1 MIIEMLGLP
10 GAGKST
16 LSRLIAQRLA
26 FAGIVVVEETY
37 PRDHQRSRLRRAVE
51 KLSKA
56 LLFCMREPNRA
67 MSAVVLI
74 GNSRQAT
81 IFDWVGS
88 LVNFLY
94 LGEIYRRSTDRSDV
108 VLLEQEEFFGTG
120 ATGRCAGGIRYQF
133 STEINIRL
141 SLLSLPMLDR
151 FEDELGQNIGIRRD
165 GYLFIL
171 TNERDVEVFRH
182 NVELQRSLGV
192 QTQWLSGD
200 EVRRRVP
207 QLVAGD
213 VIAGAFHDRDG
224 LADPNSV
231 VMGYINGAKRLGV
244 RAVTETGVSAI
255 VTAGGKVVGVETTRG
270 PIACEVV
277 VNAAGPWAAP
287 ISATAGVD
295 LPIVPLRRQIMTTTP
310 IPQIARDFP
319 FVLDFAQSL
328 YFHRE
333 GEGILT
339 GQSNPNEL
347 PGFDQSVDPDWEL
360 THMEAAVAR
369 LPLLGNAGRMS
380 HWAGLY
386 EVTPDAH
393 PILGGVPQ
401 LGGYYVVAGFSG
413 HGFMHGPGAGLLLSE
428 MILDGQASTL
438 DVSSLA
444 YTRFAEGRLIQEY
457 NVV

>member
-1 MIIEMLGLP
+1 MP
-10 GAGKST
+10 DFPTTAT
-16 LSRLIAQRLA
+16 
-26 FAGIVVVEETY
+26 VVVIGGGVMGASTAY
-37 PRDHQRSRLRRAVE
+37 HLARRG
-51 KLSKA
+51 
-56 LLFCMREPNRA
+56 C
-67 MSAVVLI
+67 
-74 GNSRQAT
+74 T
-81 IFDWVGS
+81 
-88 LVNFLY
+88 
-94 LGEIYRRSTDRSDV
+94 DV
-108 VLLEQEEFFGTG
+108 VLLEKQEFFGMG

-133 STEINIRL
+133 STAINIRL

-151 FEDELGQNIGIRRD
+151 FEEELGQPIGIRRD

-171 TNERDVEVFRH
+171 TDERDVEAFRR
-182 NVELQRSLGV
+182 NVALQHSLGV
-192 QTQWLSGD
+192 PTEWLSGD

-207 QLVAGD
+207 QLAADD
-213 VIAGAFHDRDG
+213 VLAGAFHGGDG

-231 VMGYINGAKRLGV
+231 VMGYINAAKRLGV
-244 RAVTETGVSAI
+244 RCFTETPVTAI
-255 VTAGGKVVGVETTRG
+255 ATAGGKVVGVQTGRG
-270 PIACEVV
+270 PIACAAV

-287 ISATAGVD
+287 VSATAGID

-310 IPQIARDFP
+310 LPEVAPDFP
-319 FVLDFAQSL
+319 FVLDFARSL

-339 GQSNPNEL
+339 GQSNPYER
-347 PGFDQSVDPDWEL
+347 PGFDESVDPDWEL

-369 LPLLGNAGRMS
+369 LPLLARAGRQS

-401 LGGYYVVAGFSG
+401 LGGYYIVAGFSG

-428 MILDGQASTL
+428 IILDGAASTL
-438 DVSSLA
+438 DISTLA
-444 YTRFAEGRLIQEY
+444 YTRFAEGRLIREY